1 MTKTENPMAER
12 PMLPL
17 LLSMSMPVVLS
28 MFIQALYNIVDSMW
42 VARLGTEAITAVSL
56 AYPLQNISMSL
67 GVGMGIGVG
76 SVISMSIGAKDQEMA
91 NKAASL
97 GSPW

>member
-56 AYPLQNISMSL
+56 AYPLQNISMSPGRGDGHWRRL
-67 GVGMGIGVG
+67 RDLYEHRGKRPGNG
-76 SVISMSIGAKDQEMA
+76 K
-91 NKAASL
+91 
-97 GSPW
+97 